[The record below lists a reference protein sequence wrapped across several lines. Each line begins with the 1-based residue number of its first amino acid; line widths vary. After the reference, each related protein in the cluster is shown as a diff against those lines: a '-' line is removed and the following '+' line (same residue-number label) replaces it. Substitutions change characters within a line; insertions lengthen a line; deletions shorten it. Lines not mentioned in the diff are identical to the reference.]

1 MVKGFRGGS
10 VGSCVRKWSIWVT
23 ELENSLLEQ
32 ACEALNGMERSQLAQ
47 EAAVAE
53 VSRLGI
59 RWSDEPA
66 PKLKEPWPYLPDRS
80 RETTKLRV
88 SVSVSVPLA
97 ELIGRAAELVGTSSP
112 QFVLGATLGYIGRL
126 QKCFECRLNPSRQ
139 SLRAFEREKEEV
151 EAIRAALRDIKLPKQ
166 YRYRG
171 EIP

>member
-1 MVKGFRGGS
+1 M
-10 VGSCVRKWSIWVT
+10 GSCVRKWSIWVT

-32 ACEALNGMERSQLAQ
+32 ACEALNGIERSQLAQ

-53 VSRLGI
+53 ASRLGV
-59 RWSDEPA
+59 RWTEEPP
-66 PKLKEPWPYLPDRS
+66 PKLKDPWPYLPDRS
-80 RETTKLRV
+80 RESTKLRV

-97 ELIGRAAELVGTSSP
+97 ELIARAAELVDTSPP

-126 QKCFECRLNPSRQ
+126 QKCFEGS
-139 SLRAFEREKEEV
+139 FDKEKEDV
-151 EAIRAALRDIKLPKQ
+151 EAIRAALRQIKLPKQ